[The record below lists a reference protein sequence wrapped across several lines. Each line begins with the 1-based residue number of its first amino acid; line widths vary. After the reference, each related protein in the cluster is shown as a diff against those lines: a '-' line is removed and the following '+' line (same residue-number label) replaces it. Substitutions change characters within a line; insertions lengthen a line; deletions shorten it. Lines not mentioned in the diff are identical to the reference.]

1 MKKYFSGE
9 KWQYLLHVQTHP
21 ADGFY
26 EIRHFE
32 KGSVPI
38 AVLVVILFSFCFS
51 MNRML
56 AGFVVNDVDP
66 RTVDSLTELE
76 SVLMLYALFCVGNW
90 SITCLM
96 NGEGRL
102 KDIATIVGYSLLPM
116 VVTYIL
122 ATIAS
127 QFIAQNEEAIY
138 TLILGIGMAWTVMLV
153 LVGLMQIHKYTLG
166 KTLLVLVLTFIAML
180 IIIFIA
186 LLLFDLINQVYSF
199 CYSIYTELIFRG

>member
-1 MKKYFSGE
+1 MKKYFTRE

-21 ADGFY
+21 VDGFY

-38 AVLVVILFSFCFS
+38 AILMVILFSFCFS

-56 AGFVVNDVDP
+56 AGFVVNDIDP
-66 RTVDSLTELE
+66 RTVDSLSELQA
-76 SVLMLYALFCVGNW
+76 VLLLFLLFCVGNW

-102 KDIATIVGYSLLPM
+102 KDIATVVGYSLLPLT
-116 VVTYIL
+116 VTYII

-127 QFIAQNEEAIY
+127 QFVAQNEEAIY
-138 TLILGIGMAWTVMLV
+138 TMILAIGVAYAVILV
-153 LVGLMQIHKYTLG
+153 LIGLMQIHKYTLG
-166 KTLLVLVLTFIAML
+166 KTLLVLVLTFVAML

-186 LLLFDLINQVYSF
+186 LLLFDLISQVYSF
-199 CYSIYTELIFRG
+199 FYSVYTEIIFR